1 VAAQSLPENL
11 TLIIADAPPL
21 RGIRQRAQQ
30 LASRLASAA
39 AGADGNL
46 LYIDEPGNMVTVFL
60 SPEKPLSNLW
70 RWMSGPVRE
79 SSSAIS
85 HFVPPAGIPFGYHFS
100 VINQWNHFCY
110 GLTLGNRWGT
120 CDGPVVLIVCNVLG
134 LGWIGRFGEDVA
146 IYDCADEITEF
157 RQARMRRHAVVAM
170 ERELL
175 GKVDAVVTTSQS
187 LYDSKSP
194 HVRHARLI
202 RNAGEIEHFRKASE
216 TRHKPEDIS
225 QLKKPIVGFYGYLAD
240 WLDWSLIEH
249 VVREGA
255 EFDWVFIGPTTR
267 NLSELNA
274 LPNFHALGKKRYDVL
289 PDYLAHF
296 ACAHI
301 PFDRTPLTV
310 HVNPVK
316 LYEYLAAGVPVV
328 ATGLPELKP
337 YSDIISI
344 TDDPREYLEAVR
356 REIDKDTPEKDAVRA
371 ERVKKETWDSRVDD
385 YIQLVLELLGNK

>member
-1 VAAQSLPENL
+1 V
-11 TLIIADAPPL
+11 LII
-21 RGIRQRAQQ
+21 
-30 LASRLASAA
+30 
-39 AGADGNL
+39 
-46 LYIDEPGNMVTVFL
+46 
-60 SPEKPLSNLW
+60 
-70 RWMSGPVRE
+70 
-79 SSSAIS
+79 
-85 HFVPPAGIPFGYHFS
+85 
-100 VINQWNHFCY
+100 
-110 GLTLGNRWGT
+110 
-120 CDGPVVLIVCNVLG
+120 CNVLG
-134 LGWIGRFGEDVA
+134 LDWIGRFGEDIA

-157 RQARMRRHAVVAM
+157 RQARMRQHAVVAM

-194 HVRHARLI
+194 HARHARLI
-202 RNAGEIEHFRKASE
+202 RNAAEIEHFRKASE
-216 TRHKPEDIS
+216 TRRKPADIK

-240 WLDWSLIEH
+240 WLDWPLIEQ

-267 NLSELNA
+267 NLADLNV
-274 LPNFHALGKKRYDVL
+274 LENFHAPGKKPYDVL
-289 PDYLAHF
+289 PDYLEHF

-337 YSDIISI
+337 YADIISI
-344 TDDPREYLEAVR
+344 TDDPKEYLDAVR
-356 REIDKDTPEKDAVRA
+356 RAINEDSPAKHA
-371 ERVKKETWDSRVDD
+371 ERADRVAKETWDSRVDD
-385 YIQLVLELLGNK
+385 YVQLVLELLGNK